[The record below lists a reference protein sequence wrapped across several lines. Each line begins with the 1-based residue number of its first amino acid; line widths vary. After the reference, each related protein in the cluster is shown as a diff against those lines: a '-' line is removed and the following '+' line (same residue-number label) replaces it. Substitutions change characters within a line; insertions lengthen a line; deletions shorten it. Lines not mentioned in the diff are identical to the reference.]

1 MYRYREVEK
10 ISSEE
15 FLENLIDQYGKL
27 IFSICYQFTNNYFD
41 AEDLAQETFL
51 AAYRH
56 YDSFDGAHEK
66 AWITKI
72 ATNKCLDYKKSAS
85 AKMIPTEEEYF
96 AAIPTEE
103 NETEKNALEQETK
116 EHLKKICSELKP
128 PYNEVATDYFYHEL
142 SSKEI
147 AEKEGKS
154 IKTIQ
159 TQLYRAKA
167 MLKKLWRKE

>member
-1 MYRYREVEK
+1 MEK

-15 FLENLIDQYGKL
+15 FLENLIDKYGKL
-27 IFSICYQFTNNYFD
+27 IFSVCYQFTNNYFD

-51 AAYRH
+51 AAYRN
-56 YDSFDGAHEK
+56 YDAFDGAHEK
-66 AWITKI
+66 AWLTKI

-85 AKMIPTEEEYF
+85 AKVIPTEEEYF
-96 AAIPTEE
+96 TAMQTEE
-103 NETEKNALEQETK
+103 NGIEKNVLEEETK
-116 EHLKKICSELKP
+116 RYLKKICSELKH
-128 PYNEVATDYFYHEL
+128 PYNQVATDYFYYEL

-147 AEKEGKS
+147 AQKEGKS

-167 MLKKLWRKE
+167 MLKKLWGKE